1 MGGSSHKRSRRPEVA
16 DPVRA
21 DLPEAG
27 DGDGGMGPRAA
38 GGSGQRRWRVTR
50 KGARERGRQHVHDP
64 TLGTLH
70 RMDLALTAHPYADPA
85 SGALPHEDPALAT
98 LEGGLRGGSGAE
110 DKVTWGG
117 NDAAP
122 RGSG

>member
-1 MGGSSHKRSRRPEVA
+1 MATVGW
-16 DPVRA
+16 D
-21 DLPEAG
+21 
-27 DGDGGMGPRAA
+27 
-38 GGSGQRRWRVTR
+38 
-50 KGARERGRQHVHDP
+50 RERRAGAASDD
-64 TLGTLH
+64 G
-70 RMDLALTAHPYADPA
+70 MDLALTAHPYADPT
-85 SGALPHEDPALAT
+85 SGALSHEDPALAT

>member
-1 MGGSSHKRSRRPEVA
+1 M
-16 DPVRA
+16 
-21 DLPEAG
+21 
-27 DGDGGMGPRAA
+27 
-38 GGSGQRRWRVTR
+38 TR

-64 TLGTLH
+64 TPGTLH

-110 DKVTWGG
+110 DKVTGG
-117 NDAAP
+117 TTPHAISADGELGFG
-122 RGSG
+122 RRRSIVHLGFFRK

>member
-1 MGGSSHKRSRRPEVA
+1 
-16 DPVRA
+16 
-21 DLPEAG
+21 
-27 DGDGGMGPRAA
+27 
-38 GGSGQRRWRVTR
+38 
-50 KGARERGRQHVHDP
+50 
-64 TLGTLH
+64 
-70 RMDLALTAHPYADPA
+70 MDLALTAHPYADPA

-98 LEGGLRGGSGAE
+98 LEGGLQGGSGAE